1 MTKRWR
7 NNELIVTNRPST
19 NTGDLF
25 RQNKIFHFMISFTS
39 ARKERKRV
47 KIKKEKTSE
56 TTYGYQTFREKINV
70 KTEKMP
76 SGILAKI
83 KIIPNFIFL
92 IKFIYLHIHYRV
104 KSF

>member
-19 NTGDLF
+19 NTGNLS

-39 ARKERKRV
+39 AR
-47 KIKKEKTSE
+47 KKEKTSE